1 MKWYKCSYAIFC
13 LPLIKVKKM
22 NVVREDLNAT
32 SAILRVNIA
41 PLDYE
46 TQVSNALEKARK
58 QAKNPGFRPGHV
70 PLALIKKQ
78 YGKGILIEEVNKA
91 VSNALTT
98 YFTNN
103 KVEILGNPIPYEKEE
118 VKGDFNNPSE
128 FEFAFEIG
136 LAPTIKIDGALKDSF
151 NYIKVNVD
159 SKLIDQQLDDLRRRY
174 GKLVASDAVG
184 VTDMIMAQ
192 FTELNADGSVKEH
205 GVLHSST
212 ISMEFIENAKAK
224 KELTGKKVGDT
235 LIVNPADVSKGG
247 KDTAAMLGLK
257 EEDLA
262 AISDKFEMKITEIR
276 HMELAE
282 LNQELFDKLFG
293 EGVVSSEK
301 ELKDRVKEDLDKMF
315 AQDSDRLLTREV
327 YERLIEKTNIDLP
340 SDFLKRWIQASNEKK
355 ISLEEIE
362 AQFDGYEKSMK
373 WQLIQ
378 GHIFKANDIKVD
390 QKEALEFTK
399 GLLVNQYAQYGIP
412 APEDKE
418 LTTSAIQ
425 VLSSKEE
432 SARVYDMLAE
442 TKLTEYFKATVK
454 MSDKLVSYDEFMEI
468 ANGKNN

>member
-1 MKWYKCSYAIFC
+1 
-13 LPLIKVKKM
+13 M
-22 NVVREDLNAT
+22 NVVREDLNST
-32 SAILRVNIA
+32 SAILRVSIA

-118 VKGDFNNPSE
+118 VKGDFNAPSN

-136 LAPTIKIDGALKDSF
+136 LAPSIKIDSALKESF

-159 SKLIDQQLDDLRRRY
+159 SKLIDQQVDDLRRRY
-174 GKLVASDAVG
+174 GKLVASEKVG
-184 VTDMIMAQ
+184 VTDMILAQ
-192 FTELNADGSVKEH
+192 FTELNADGTVKEN

-212 ISMEFIENAKAK
+212 ISMEFVENTKAK
-224 KELTGKKVGDT
+224 KELTGKKVGDI
-235 LIVNPADVSKGG
+235 LSVNPSDVSKGG

-262 AISDKFEMKITEIR
+262 TISDKFEMKINEIR

-301 ELKDRVKEDLDKMF
+301 ELKSRVKEDLDKMF

-327 YERLIEKTNIDLP
+327 YERLVEKTTVDLP
-340 SDFLKRWIQASNEKK
+340 SDFLKRWIQVSNEKP
-355 ISLEEIE
+355 ISIEEIE
-362 AQFDGYEKSMK
+362 AQFEGYEKSMK

-378 GHIFKANDIKVD
+378 GHIFKANNIKVD
-390 QKEALEFTK
+390 QNEALEFTK
-399 GLLVNQYAQYGIP
+399 GLLVSQYAQYGIP

-425 VLSSKEE
+425 VLTNKEE

-442 TKLTEYFKATVK
+442 TKLTEYFKSTVK
-454 MSDKLVSYDEFMEI
+454 LSDKVVSYDEFIEI
-468 ANGKNN
+468 ANGKK

>member
-1 MKWYKCSYAIFC
+1 LFTTN
-13 LPLIKVKKM
+13 KVKKM
-22 NVVREDLNAT
+22 NVIREDVNST

-103 KVEILGNPIPYEKEE
+103 KVEILGNPIPYAKEE
-118 VKGDFNNPSE
+118 VKGDFNAPTD

-136 LAPTIKIDGALKDSF
+136 LAPTIKLDGALKDTF
-151 NYIKVNVD
+151 NYVKVNVD
-159 SKLIDQQLDDLRRRY
+159 AKLIDQQVDDLRRRY
-174 GKLVASDAVG
+174 GKLVASEKVG
-184 VTDMIMAQ
+184 ATDMIMAQ
-192 FTELNADGSVKEH
+192 FTELNADGTVKEQ

-212 ISMEFIENAKAK
+212 ISMEFVENAKAK
-224 KELTGKKVGDT
+224 KALTGKKVGDVLT
-235 LIVNPADVSKGG
+235 VNPADVSKGG
-247 KDTAAMLGLK
+247 KDTAALLGLK

-262 AISDKFEMKITEIR
+262 NITDTFEMKINEIR

-293 EGVVSSEK
+293 EGVVSSEEALK
-301 ELKDRVKEDLDKMF
+301 ERVKEDLDKMF

-327 YERLIEKTNIDLP
+327 YERLVEKTNIELP
-340 SDFLKRWIQASNEKK
+340 SDFLKRWIQASNEKP
-355 ISLEEIE
+355 ITLEEIE
-362 AQFDGYEKSMK
+362 AQFEGYEKSMK

-399 GLLVNQYAQYGIP
+399 GLLVSQYAQYGIP

-425 VLSSKEE
+425 VLTNKEE

-442 TKLTEYFKATVK
+442 TKLTEYFKTTVK
-454 MSDKLVSYDEFMEI
+454 LADKVVSYDEFIEI
-468 ANGKNN
+468 ANSKK